1 MGEVWR
7 PHVTVAAVIER
18 EGRFLFVEEE
28 TEFGVR
34 LNQPA
39 GHWEPGESLVDAV
52 VRETL
57 EESRLRFA
65 PNAVVGVYHWTRP
78 DGALTYLRFAFS
90 GKVTGEEPDR
100 ALDAGILRTLWLLPE
115 EVEAAGREGRLR
127 SPMVLACV
135 RDWREGRR
143 YSLDLIR
150 YLAG

>member
-18 EGRFLFVEEE
+18 EGRFLFVEED

-39 GHWEPGESLVDAV
+39 GHLEPGESLVEAV

-57 EESRLRFA
+57 EESRLRFV
-65 PNAVVGVYHWTRP
+65 PNAVVGVYQWTRP

-100 ALDAGILRTLWLLPE
+100 ALDEGFCARCGYRRKKWRRRGAKG
-115 EVEAAGREGRLR
+115 VCAA
-127 SPMVLACV
+127 PWCFLACAIGA
-135 RDWREGRR
+135 RGGATAW
-143 YSLDLIR
+143 I
-150 YLAG
+150 

>member
-39 GHWEPGESLVDAV
+39 GHLEPGESLVDAV
-52 VRETL
+52 ARETL
-57 EESRLRFA
+57 EETRLRFV
-65 PNAVVGVYHWTRP
+65 PNAVVGVYQWTRP

-100 ALDAGILRTLWLLPE
+100 ALDEGILRTLWLSPE
-115 EVEAAGREGRLR
+115 EVEAGGREGRLR
-127 SPMVLACV
+127 SPMVLSCV

-150 YLAG
+150 HLAG

>member
-39 GHWEPGESLVDAV
+39 GHLEPGESLVEAV
-52 VRETL
+52 ARETL
-57 EESRLRFA
+57 EETRLRFV
-65 PNAVVGVYHWTRP
+65 PNAVVGVYQWTRP

-90 GKVTGEEPDR
+90 GKVTGEESER
-100 ALDAGILRTLWLLPE
+100 ALDE
-115 EVEAAGREGRLR
+115 
-127 SPMVLACV
+127 SQ
-135 RDWREGRR
+135 
-143 YSLDLIR
+143 
-150 YLAG
+150 